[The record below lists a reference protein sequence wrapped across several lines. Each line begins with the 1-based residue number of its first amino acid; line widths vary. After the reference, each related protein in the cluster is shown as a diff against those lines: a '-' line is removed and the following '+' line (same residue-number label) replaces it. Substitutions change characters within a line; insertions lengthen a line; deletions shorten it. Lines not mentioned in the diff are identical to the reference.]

1 MATTLSPLAPASFP
15 TLPPIAGVR
24 IATAN
29 SGIRYKGRDDLL
41 LAVLD
46 PGTSV
51 AGVLT
56 RSLTCSA
63 PVIWCRDSL
72 PKGSARAVVV
82 NAGNANA
89 FTGKAGDATVQATVT
104 AAAELAG
111 CAPDEVYIASTGVIG
126 IPLAADAIG
135 KCLAPMAPNLAAD
148 SAAWEKAARAIMTT
162 DTFPKGSV
170 RTAKI
175 GGTTVTIAGFAKGSG
190 MIAPD
195 MATML
200 GFVFTDAA
208 IAATALQDML
218 SEFTERTFN
227 AVTVDGDTSTSDTL
241 LLFATGKAGNAPVAS
256 ADAAE
261 LAEFRA
267 ALEDLLLDLAL
278 QVVRDGEGA
287 TKFIAITVRG
297 ADSDAAAKRIGMTV
311 ANSPLVKTAVA
322 GEDANWG
329 RIVAAIGRAGERAD
343 RDLIKIT
350 VGGTLICADGMEVPG
365 YDETPVAAHMKGKE
379 IDIDIDLGLGKG
391 TAKVWTCDLTHG
403 YIDIN
408 GSYRS

>member
-1 MATTLSPLAPASFP
+1 MGTTHSPLAPASVP
-15 TLPPIAGVR
+15 TLPPHAGVR

-208 IAATALQDML
+208 IAASALQDML

-241 LLFATGKAGNAPVAS
+241 LLFATGKAGNAPVSS

-261 LAEFRA
+261 LAEFRT

>member
-104 AAAELAG
+104 AAADLAG

-135 KCLAPMAPNLAAD
+135 KCLAPMAPNLKAD

-208 IAATALQDML
+208 IAASALQDML

-241 LLFATGKAGNAPVAS
+241 LLFATGKAGNTPVTS
-256 ADAAE
+256 ADTAE

-365 YDETPVAAHMKGKE
+365 YDETPVANHMKGKE

>member
-89 FTGKAGDATVQATVT
+89 FTGKAGDATVQATVS

-135 KCLAPMAPNLAAD
+135 KCLAPMAPSLAAD

-170 RTAKI
+170 RTATI

-241 LLFATGKAGNAPVAS
+241 LLFATGKAGNAPVSS

-311 ANSPLVKTAVA
+311 ANSPLVKTAIA

-350 VGGTLICADGMEVPG
+350 VGGTLICAEGMEVPG
-365 YDETPVAAHMKGKE
+365 YDETPVTAHMKGKE
-379 IDIDIDLGLGKG
+379 VDIDIDLGLGKG

>member
-89 FTGKAGDATVQATVT
+89 FTGKAGDATVQATVD

-135 KCLAPMAPNLAAD
+135 KCLAPMAPTLAAD

-170 RTAKI
+170 RTARI

-311 ANSPLVKTAVA
+311 ANSPLVKTAIA

-350 VGGTLICADGMEVPG
+350 VGGTLICAEGMEVPG
-365 YDETPVAAHMKGKE
+365 YDETPVTAHMKGKE
-379 IDIDIDLGLGKG
+379 VDIDIDLGLGKG

>member
-135 KCLAPMAPNLAAD
+135 KCLAPMAPSLAAD

-297 ADSDAAAKRIGMTV
+297 ADSAAAAKRIGMTV

-343 RDLIKIT
+343 RDLIRIT

-365 YDETPVAAHMKGKE
+365 YDETPVANHMKGKE

>member
-89 FTGKAGDATVQATVT
+89 FTGKAGDATVQATVN

-135 KCLAPMAPNLAAD
+135 KCLAPMAPSLAAD

-170 RTAKI
+170 RTATI

-311 ANSPLVKTAVA
+311 ANSPLVKTAIA

-343 RDLIKIT
+343 RDLIRIT
-350 VGGTLICADGMEVPG
+350 VGGTLICAEGMEVPG
-365 YDETPVAAHMKGKE
+365 YDETPVTAHMKGKE
-379 IDIDIDLGLGKG
+379 VDIDIDLGLGKG

>member
-24 IATAN
+24 LATAN

-72 PKGSARAVVV
+72 PKGSARALVV

-89 FTGKAGDATVQATVT
+89 FTGKAGDATVQATVQ
-104 AAAELAG
+104 AAAGLAG
-111 CAPDEVYIASTGVIG
+111 CAPDEVYLASTGVIG

-135 KCLAPMAPNLAAD
+135 KCLAPMAPALAAD

-162 DTFPKGSV
+162 DTFPKGAV
-170 RTAKI
+170 RTATI

-227 AVTVDGDTSTSDTL
+227 AITVDGDTSTSDTL
-241 LLFATGKAGNAPVAS
+241 LMFATGKAGNAPVAS

-267 ALEDLLLDLAL
+267 VLEDLLLDLAL
-278 QVVRDGEGA
+278 QIVRDGEGA
-287 TKFIAITVRG
+287 TKFVAITVRG

-311 ANSPLVKTAVA
+311 ANSPLVKTAIA

-350 VGGTLICADGMEVPG
+350 VGGTLICAEGMEVPG
-365 YDETPVAAHMKGKE
+365 YDEAPVAAHMKGKE
-379 IDIDIDLGLGKG
+379 IDVDIDLGLGKG
-391 TAKVWTCDLTHG
+391 TAKVWTCDLTHA

>member
-135 KCLAPMAPNLAAD
+135 KCLAPMAPSLAAD

-170 RTAKI
+170 RTARI

-311 ANSPLVKTAVA
+311 ANSPLVKTAIA

-343 RDLIKIT
+343 RDLIRIT
-350 VGGTLICADGMEVPG
+350 VGGTLICAEGMEVPG
-365 YDETPVAAHMKGKE
+365 YDETPVTAHMKGKE
-379 IDIDIDLGLGKG
+379 VDIDIDLGLGKG

>member
-135 KCLAPMAPNLAAD
+135 KCLAPMAPNLKAD

-208 IAATALQDML
+208 IAASALQDML

-343 RDLIKIT
+343 RDLIRIT

-365 YDETPVAAHMKGKE
+365 YDETPVANHMKGKE

>member
-89 FTGKAGDATVQATVT
+89 FTGKAGDATVQATVD

-135 KCLAPMAPNLAAD
+135 KCLAPMAPALAAD

-170 RTAKI
+170 RTARI

-311 ANSPLVKTAVA
+311 ANSPLVKTAIA

-343 RDLIKIT
+343 RDLIRIT
-350 VGGTLICADGMEVPG
+350 VGGTLICAEGMEVPG
-365 YDETPVAAHMKGKE
+365 YDETPVTAHMKGKE
-379 IDIDIDLGLGKG
+379 VDIDIDLGLGKG